1 MATIT
6 TAAAIVAA
14 LLILPALILWRLSQT
29 PEQAARGMR
38 RRAARRMRRR
48 GDSYRTIG
56 RRLGCA
62 HTTARRYCIA

>member
-14 LLILPALILWRLSQT
+14 LLILPALILWRLSLT
-29 PEQAARGMR
+29 PQQN
-38 RRAARRMRRR
+38 ARRLHRR
-48 GDSYRTIG
+48 GHSYRTIG

-62 HTTARRYCIA
+62 HTTARRYCLP

>member
-14 LLILPALILWRLSQT
+14 LLILPALILWRVSQT
-29 PEQAARGMR
+29 PQQ
-38 RRAARRMRRR
+38 AARRMRRR
-48 GDSYRTIG
+48 GQSYRAIG

-62 HTTARRYCIA
+62 HTTARRYCLA